1 MSFFAWYFH
10 EFLILCDI
18 TVMAATA
25 RIAAAQVI
33 PSYVS
38 DLASVHPRL
47 SKGTEQ
53 TDRQTDGPRHCLM
66 PSMGGA

>member
-1 MSFFAWYFH
+1 
-10 EFLILCDI
+10 
-18 TVMAATA
+18 MAATA

-53 TDRQTDGPRHCLM
+53 TDRRTDRGI
-66 PSMGGA
+66 A

>member
-1 MSFFAWYFH
+1 MSSFAWYFH

-47 SKGTEQ
+47 LKGTEQ
-53 TDRQTDGPRHCLM
+53 ADRRTDRGI
-66 PSMGGA
+66 A